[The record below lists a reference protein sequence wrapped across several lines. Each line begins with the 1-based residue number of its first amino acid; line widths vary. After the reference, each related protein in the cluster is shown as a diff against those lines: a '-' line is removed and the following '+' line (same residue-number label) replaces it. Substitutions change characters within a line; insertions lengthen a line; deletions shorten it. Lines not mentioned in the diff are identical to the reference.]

1 MRLPRRTLLAA
12 TALAVAPLA
21 ARAQGAGAPPDPR
34 LAERGIG
41 NPDAPVKVIE
51 FFSLTCSHCAAFHKE
66 TYPRVKKELVET
78 GAIRLIWR
86 DFPLDQI
93 ALTAAAAV
101 ARSLPAERYEGFIG
115 ALLSSQDRWAFT
127 RGDPLVELGKMAA
140 LAGMSKAQYDQVEAD
155 EALNSLSAVI
165 RCSRMARFSASSW
178 FTWSNCAFGIPARAA
193 IFASSTSGSP
203 RVKAQRSW
211 VANSVA
217 MKGS

>member
-12 TALAVAPLA
+12 PGLMAAGLAATPLA
-21 ARAQGAGAPPDPR
+21 ARAQATDPR
-34 LAERGIG
+34 LSERGIG

-66 TYPRVKKELVET
+66 TFPRVKRDLVER

-93 ALTAAAAV
+93 ALAAAAV

-140 LAGMSKAQYDQVEAD
+140 LAGMQKAQYDQVVAD
-155 EALNSLSAVI
+155 EALKRAILEQ
-165 RCSRMARFSASSW
+165 RMAAEKEFSVQATPSFS
-178 FTWSNCAFGIPARAA
+178 FQGGGTVRNQ
-193 IFASSTSGSP
+193 SGNMP
-203 RVKAQRSW
+203 FDKFQQLVLEVRPV
-211 VANSVA
+211 
-217 MKGS
+217 

>member
-12 TALAVAPLA
+12 TALAAAPLV
-21 ARAQGAGAPPDPR
+21 ARAQATDPR
-34 LAERGIG
+34 LSERGIG

-51 FFSLTCSHCAAFHKE
+51 FFSLTCSHCAAFHRD
-66 TYPRVKKELVET
+66 TFPRVKRDMVER

-93 ALTAAAAV
+93 ALTAAAV

-140 LAGMSKAQYDQVEAD
+140 LAGMTKTQYDQVIGD
-155 EALNSLSAVI
+155 EALKRAILEQ
-165 RCSRMARFSASSW
+165 RMAAEKEFSVQATPSFSFQGSGTIRNQSGNLPFDRFQQLVLEVR
-178 FTWSNCAFGIPARAA
+178 P
-193 IFASSTSGSP
+193 
-203 RVKAQRSW
+203 V
-211 VANSVA
+211 
-217 MKGS
+217 